1 MNNVIN
7 KQKCIQNFYKTI
19 QINETCHAL
28 KKAYLA
34 KMHPA
39 LTDIELERKIAN
51 EAVKRKEEEWL
62 TVMN

>member
-1 MNNVIN
+1 MSNIID
-7 KQKCIQNFYKTI
+7 KQRCIQNFDKTM

-28 KKAYLA
+28 KKAYLT

-51 EAVKRKEEEWL
+51 EAVKRKEEQWL
-62 TVMN
+62 TVTN